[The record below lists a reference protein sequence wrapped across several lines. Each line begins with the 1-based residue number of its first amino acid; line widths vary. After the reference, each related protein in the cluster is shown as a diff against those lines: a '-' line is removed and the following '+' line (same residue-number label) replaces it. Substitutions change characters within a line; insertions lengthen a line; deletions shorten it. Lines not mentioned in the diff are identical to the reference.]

1 MYTNKFFTDISCH
14 QQNCKHERICG
25 DTFLFRRFDGGARSI
40 AVLSDGM
47 GHGVKANILSTLTSS
62 IVVNFDY
69 RNNDIQSMATM
80 ILKSLPVCAV
90 RKTSYSTFSIV
101 EVNHNT
107 GYATIIEYDNPRS
120 IVYRNQTPLNLIWES
135 VAFEQYST
143 DKRNRTI
150 VSTSFQIQNGDRII
164 VMSDGVTQ
172 SGLGTEAFPFGWGRK
187 NVEQFIQSSL
197 TATPTISS
205 SDLAQKVLS
214 QAVFY
219 DNFLAHDDISCAV
232 ITIRQPKSLLLCSCP
247 PALEND
253 HSRLI
258 DNIDRFEGKK
268 IICGYHLAR
277 LISELTG
284 RPIIKDTFSL
294 DYDVQPAWHM
304 RGVDLV
310 TESLVTLNK
319 VYDMLQNNESP
330 FLKTGP
336 AAEVGKMMLKSDEIE
351 IILGTNHG
359 NGGLYMVDEYELRR
373 KVMRHI
379 ARILEKKYMKEVNI
393 KYI

>member
-1 MYTNKFFTDISCH
+1 MYTNNFFTETSCC
-14 QQNCKHERICG
+14 QQNCKQERICG
-25 DTFLFRRFDGGARSI
+25 DTFLFRRIDGGSRSI

-69 RNNDIQSMATM
+69 RHNDIRSMATM
-80 ILKSLPVCAV
+80 ILKSLPVCAI

-120 IVYRNQTPLNLIWES
+120 IIFRNHVPLNVPWES
-135 VAFEQYST
+135 VTFEQYSN
-143 DKRNRTI
+143 DKRNRAI
-150 VSTSFQIQNGDRII
+150 VSTSFKIQDGDRIV

-172 SGLGTEAFPFGWGRK
+172 SGLGTDAYPFGWGRK
-187 NVEQFIQSSL
+187 NVEKFIQSVL
-197 TATPTISS
+197 QTAPAISS
-205 SDLAQKVLS
+205 ADLAGKVLA
-214 QAVFY
+214 QAVSF
-219 DNFLAHDDISCAV
+219 DNFWAHDDISCAV
-232 ITIRQPKSLLLCSCP
+232 IYIRPPQSLLLCSCP
-247 PALEND
+247 PALESD
-253 HSRLI
+253 HPRLI
-258 DNIDRFEGKK
+258 ENINRFKGKK

-277 LISELTG
+277 LIAELTDN
-284 RPIIKDTFSL
+284 PIIKDTFSL

-330 FLKTGP
+330 FLRKGP

>member
-1 MYTNKFFTDISCH
+1 MYTSKFFTEISCC
-14 QQNCKHERICG
+14 QQNCKQERICG
-25 DTFLFRRFDGGARSI
+25 DTFLFRRIDGGSRSI

-69 RNNDIQSMATM
+69 RHNDIRSMATM
-80 ILKSLPVCAV
+80 ILKSLPVCSV

-120 IVYRNQTPLNLIWES
+120 IIFRNHSPLDIVWES
-135 VAFEQYST
+135 VTFEQYSN
-143 DKRNRTI
+143 DKRNRAI
-150 VSTSFQIQNGDRII
+150 VSTSFKIQDGDRIV

-172 SGLGTEAFPFGWGRK
+172 SGLGTDAYPFGWGRK
-187 NVEQFIQSSL
+187 NVETFIQSVL
-197 TATPTISS
+197 KTAPAISS
-205 SDLAQKVLS
+205 ADLAGKVLS
-214 QAVFY
+214 QAVCY
-219 DNFLAHDDISCAV
+219 DNFWAHDDISCAV
-232 ITIRQPKSLLLCSCP
+232 ISIRPPQRLLLCSCP
-247 PALEND
+247 PALESD
-253 HSRLI
+253 HLRLVE
-258 DNIDRFEGKK
+258 NIDRFKGKK

-277 LISELTG
+277 LISELTDN
-284 RPIIKDTFSL
+284 PIVKDTFSL

-330 FLKTGP
+330 FLKKGP